1 MNELSLPWKS
11 RNRQTKQRLTKV
23 QPQCVIR
30 SHLRGETSDSELR
43 HKLQILDLKAST
55 GSKSLISF
63 EGEGGERGVIPGE
76 RGTLETLTSFFS
88 SLGTHGRPAFKDFS
102 SHFTH

>member
-1 MNELSLPWKS
+1 MNELSPPWKS

-30 SHLRGETSDSELR
+30 SRLRGETSDSELR
-43 HKLQILDLKAST
+43 HKLQILDLKALT

-63 EGEGGERGVIPGE
+63 EGEGGERGGGYS
-76 RGTLETLTSFFS
+76 RGTGHTGNSDQLLFNSGDTWEA
-88 SLGTHGRPAFKDFS
+88 RI
-102 SHFTH
+102 